1 MTIKKSESLG
11 FQGIDSNI
19 ENKNNYPLVSII
31 TVVFNGESVLEE
43 TILSIANQVYTNI
56 EYIVIDGNSNDQ
68 TVKIIKKYDSVIN
81 QWISQK
87 DDGIYDAM
95 NLGASMAKGDL
106 IGFLNAGD
114 YLFPHSISEIANGFN
129 ANNFDYS
136 MGPVIIEDEKGTFV
150 RVYDPLEKIDLNS
163 NSLTPMPSAHMAIY
177 MKKFFFDSLNGFD
190 LNFKL
195 SSDYDLIIR
204 AMAVS
209 SNVWYFENNLGV
221 FKTGGASGSF
231 KTHFENYKVYKKHSV
246 PFFIRIKGLFFSI
259 FKALVKIFVSKK
271 LILILKSFFNFK

>member
-1 MTIKKSESLG
+1 MK
-11 FQGIDSNI
+11 
-19 ENKNNYPLVSII
+19 V
-31 TVVFNGESVLEE
+31 
-43 TILSIANQVYTNI
+43 
-56 EYIVIDGNSNDQ
+56 
-68 TVKIIKKYDSVIN
+68 IKKYDSVIN

-177 MKKFFFDSLNGFD
+177 MKKIF
-190 LNFKL
+190 
-195 SSDYDLIIR
+195 LI
-204 AMAVS
+204 
-209 SNVWYFENNLGV
+209 
-221 FKTGGASGSF
+221 
-231 KTHFENYKVYKKHSV
+231 
-246 PFFIRIKGLFFSI
+246 P
-259 FKALVKIFVSKK
+259 
-271 LILILKSFFNFK
+271 